1 MKIVRRSV
9 VDDSHLSF
17 IADPILRQLLASRG
31 IKEAS
36 DLDNSLKQMLSPY
49 TLLDLDKAAEIIS
62 KAIINR
68 QHIMIA
74 GDYDIDG
81 MTGTALGVR
90 SLKAF
95 GLPEQLISF
104 YVPSRYD
111 DGYGLNKRVVDKAIK
126 AGVELIITVDNG
138 IAAFEAVEYA
148 KEQGLTVVVTD
159 HHEVQDRIPGA
170 DAVVDHKRKDDSFA
184 SQHLCGVGVL
194 FYVMIGTRAKLIEAG
209 YYQDTKDAPNMSQ
222 FLDLVTLGTIGDVMS
237 FDANNRR
244 LIKAGLKR
252 IHKSQCCPG
261 LLALLNYLKIEPSKV
276 KIKTI
281 SFDLC
286 PRFNAATRIR
296 IAQNPAIMT
305 LLSDDYNSALIYA
318 KQLDMCNKRR
328 MDHEKVMLSRAM
340 ELYKEQRA
348 QAEIAAAT
356 AAVQAAN
363 AAADAADAA
372 SAASAGA
379 VGANNEALLAEY
391 ATASEKAAAATTD
404 AALTT
409 ADLGDIEEAYDSF
422 DEAAQQRDYDAGIV
436 LYDPTFLTGILGLVA
451 NRIKERYHK
460 PSMVFGCDE
469 GAKVD
474 DGINLMSA
482 VDNSDDTSA
491 DTQAASTAQGAAN
504 VDGDASAGSASGAG
518 DENANKDPHA
528 LANGMRIAEV
538 ARIRSAASGI
548 LSSIDTAEN
557 VASEA
562 KVEEAV
568 GERKIVGSARSVPG
582 IDMMQVFSYIKERA
596 PDIFLAC
603 GGHAVAAG
611 ASIRERDVERFRQL
625 FDEACHAVAQTVD
638 GEVCELTDCSLP
650 DSHLCLNFARDLEL
664 FGPWGK
670 SFEEPRFDGVFLID
684 SSNILANR
692 HLKVRLRTLG
702 NQVVEGIKF
711 RANIK
716 EKSLTAQ
723 MKVRVIYTLGV
734 DRYFSNERLQMNI
747 EAIEP
752 V

>member
-1 MKIVRRSV
+1 MKIVRRKL

-17 IADPILRQLLASRG
+17 IADPILRQLLAARG
-31 IKEAS
+31 IKEPS

-49 TLLDLDKAAEIIS
+49 SMLDLDKAANIIAQS
-62 KAIINR
+62 IINR
-68 QHIMIA
+68 EHIMIA

-90 SLKAF
+90 CLKAF
-95 GLPEQLISF
+95 GLPEQLISY

-111 DGYGLNKRVVDKAIK
+111 DGYGLNKTVVDRAHK
-126 AGVELIITVDNG
+126 AGVQLIITVDNG
-138 IAAFEAVEYA
+138 IAAFDAVAHA
-148 KEQGLTVVVTD
+148 KEQGIKVVVTD
-159 HHEVQDRIPGA
+159 HHEVQENIPVA
-170 DAVVDHKRKDDSFA
+170 DAVVDHKRKGDTFA
-184 SQHLCGVGVL
+184 SKHLCGVGVL
-194 FYVMIGTRAKLIEAG
+194 FYVMIGTRAKLIEEG
-209 YYQDTKDAPNMSQ
+209 YYQDTKAAPNMSQ

-252 IHKSQCCPG
+252 IHKGQCSPG
-261 LLALLNYLKIEPSKV
+261 LLALLDYLKIDCSKV

-340 ELYKEQRA
+340 ELYKEQRN
-348 QAEIAAAT
+348 QAEIAASKSG
-356 AAVQAAN
+356 QGK
-363 AAADAADAA
+363 DASSD
-372 SAASAGA
+372 
-379 VGANNEALLAEY
+379 ALLAQY
-391 ATASEKAAAATTD
+391 ALASEQAAKATED
-404 AALTT
+404 PALNS
-409 ADLGDIEEAYDSF
+409 ADLMDIEDAYDSF
-422 DEAAQQRDYDAGIV
+422 DEAAQKQDYNAGIV

-451 NRIKERYHK
+451 NRIKERYKK

-482 VDNSDDTSA
+482 VDNCNDELN
-491 DTQAASTAQGAAN
+491 ASSQT
-504 VDGDASAGSASGAG
+504 VPSGELNITPAPLSFN
-518 DENANKDPHA
+518 NAESTLSENKDPNA
-528 LANGMRIAEV
+528 LADGMRIAEV

-548 LSSIDTAEN
+548 LSSIDKAEN
-557 VASEA
+557 VEA
-562 KVEEAV
+562 ESKKKEAV
-568 GERKIVGSARSVPG
+568 GQRKIVGSARSVPG
-582 IDMMQVFSYIKERA
+582 IDMMKVFAYIKERE
-596 PDIFLAC
+596 PNIFIAC

-611 ASIRERDVERFRQL
+611 ATIRECDAERFRYL
-625 FDEACHAVAQTVD
+625 FDEACAAVREEAD
-638 GEVCELTDCSLP
+638 SEVCEFTDCDLP
-650 DSHLCLNFARDLEL
+650 DSYLCVEFARDLEL

-670 SFEEPRFDGVFLID
+670 SFEEPRFDGIFLIEN
-684 SSNILANR
+684 SNILANR
-692 HLKVRLRTLG
+692 HLKLRLRSLS
-702 NQVVEGIKF
+702 NRFVDGIKF

-716 EKSLTAQ
+716 EKSLTAN

-734 DRYFSNERLQMNI
+734 DRYYANERLQMNI